1 MTLPEPVFHHVSI
14 NSDWPAPVKR
24 IAHLLC
30 RSLPAFAA
38 DELQVPVSHLYTK
51 LVEELNLSSSSMTY
65 QDTDIDVYDEPN
77 NPGLSSIVNLI
88 LHTVLTLRSIR
99 DNEAHVED
107 QRRAILTFS
116 FFVQRVCA
124 VFHPEFYAMWV
135 IYSPIFL

>member
-1 MTLPEPVFHHVSI
+1 MTLPEPVFHHVST
-14 NSDWPAPVKR
+14 NSGWPSPVKR
-24 IAHLLC
+24 IANILC
-30 RSLPAFAA
+30 RPLPAFVA
-38 DELQVPVSHLYTK
+38 DVPVSPLYTK
-51 LVEELNLSSSSMTY
+51 LVEELNMDLFSFSMTH
-65 QDTDIDVYDEPN
+65 QDIDAYDEPN
-77 NPGLSSIVNLI
+77 NRLSSIVNLI

-99 DNEAHVED
+99 DNEGHVED